1 LKSARKLAQEENV
14 KEKKSTAEDLKAKLK
29 KKDTD
34 WEGYLKENDLLDPE
48 VNLDGES
55 ADEENGD
62 NLMDQYKVKVKG
74 KTDDK

>member
-48 VNLDGES
+48 VNLDGEN